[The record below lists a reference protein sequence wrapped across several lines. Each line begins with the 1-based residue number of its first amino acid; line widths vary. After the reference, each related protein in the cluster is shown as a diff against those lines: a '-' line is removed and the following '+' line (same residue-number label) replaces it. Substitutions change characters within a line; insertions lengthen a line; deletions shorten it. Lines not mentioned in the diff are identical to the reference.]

1 MLKYYSPLGGVPKK
15 MDHHIDYNLKLLMNF
30 GITMNTME
38 PITVDYTAEDI
49 KLAEQNEQDEIER
62 AITLQNF

>member
-1 MLKYYSPLGGVPKK
+1 
-15 MDHHIDYNLKLLMNF
+15 MNF